1 MSIYRKWGLHVDQE
15 SEMVQMDNEHV
26 KKMLSH
32 TRISIILD
40 ILVLTGCSVQLK
52 TEKIM
57 VNASDEL
64 NFYYG

>member
-1 MSIYRKWGLHVDQE
+1 
-15 SEMVQMDNEHV
+15 MVQMDNEHV